1 MTINMILACIDVVSR
16 PPVFVGFLFMAMN
29 SEIENKIRERY
40 AKSASMQFDKFI
52 EQNQDVKQELELILS
67 TNPWFETIRNVY
79 IAWNHDIYDIVKC
92 KYCGKPLKVKEA
104 IYGRHFYCS
113 KKCADADPRTSEL
126 RKKTCL
132 EKYGTSTPLLNEEC
146 KKKTVATCREKF
158 GNDMFAGSDEYKRR
172 VPSAFNRK
180 EVQEKSRQ
188 TKIERYGEDFGK
200 VIFEEKV
207 KDSMIERN
215 MERYGVPF
223 NLMNKEKRD
232 ETHKI
237 MEQKYG
243 NKYYWGTQQ
252 SKQDHYNIGFD
263 RILSWNEYV
272 IPLFSRE
279 QYEGREK
286 EYSWRCVRCG
296 NEFIQRI
303 YTTGLGNDRCVPR
316 CEKCFPKSTC
326 SIAEKEV
333 LDFVKSIYNGRIIEN
348 NQTVLENR
356 LELDIYMP
364 DKKVAIEFDGLY
376 WHSEENGKNANYHLN
391 KTVECEKNGIRLI
404 HIFEDEWNEKR
415 EIVKDR
421 IKSILGVG
429 QKRIFA
435 RKCSIMQLDS
445 KTANDFLEANHLQGR
460 DCSLFRYGLY
470 YGDELVAVMTFGKP
484 RFDNDHDY
492 ELIRFASRNGYCI
505 AGGASRLLRHFRDS
519 HDGSIVTYADRR
531 YSDGTFYEKLGFAL
545 KGVSQPNYWYV
556 KNYDKLS
563 RYACQKHKLPAL
575 LGDGFDA
582 SLSER
587 ENMIANGYHVVHDCG
602 NLVFELK

>member
-1 MTINMILACIDVVSR
+1 
-16 PPVFVGFLFMAMN
+16 MAMN
-29 SEIENKIRERY
+29 NEIEKKIRERY
-40 AKSASMQFDKFI
+40 AKSASMQFDKFV

-67 TNPWFETIRNVY
+67 INPWFETIRNVY
-79 IAWNHDIYDIVKC
+79 VAWNHGIYDTVKC
-92 KYCGKPLKVKEA
+92 KYCGRPLKVENA
-104 IYGRHFYCS
+104 IYGKHFYCS

-172 VPSAFNRK
+172 VPSAFGKK
-180 EVQEKSRQ
+180 EVQDKSRQ

-207 KDSMIERN
+207 KDSMIDRN

-279 QYEGREK
+279 QYGGREK
-286 EYSWRCVRCG
+286 EYSWKCVKCG
-296 NEFIQRI
+296 HEFIQRI

-348 NQTVLENR
+348 NQTVLGNR
-356 LELDIYMP
+356 LELDIYLP
-364 DKKVAIEFDGLY
+364 EKHLAIEFDGLY
-376 WHSEENGKNANYHLN
+376 WHSEENGKDSGYHLN

-435 RKCSIMQLDS
+435 RKCSVMQLDS
-445 KTANDFLEANHLQGR
+445 KIANDFLEANHLQGK
-460 DCSLFRYGLY
+460 DCSLFRYGLFY
-470 YGDELVAVMTFGKP
+470 NNELVAVMTFGKP

-492 ELIRFASRNGYCI
+492 ELIRFASQNGYCI

-563 RYACQKHKLPAL
+563 RYACQKHKLPSL
-575 LGDGFDA
+575 LGNGFDA

>member
-1 MTINMILACIDVVSR
+1 MDKTIKDKLKEQYENHYSR
-16 PPVFVGFLFMAMN
+16 G
-29 SEIENKIRERY
+29 
-40 AKSASMQFDKFI
+40 FDKFI
-52 EQNQDVKQELELILS
+52 QDNPEIELALEEFVQMV
-67 TNPWFETIRNVY
+67 PWFETIKNAF
-79 IAWNHDIYDIVKC
+79 IAIGHDIEDVVKC
-92 KYCGKPLKVKEA
+92 RTCGLPLKVENA
-104 IYGRHFYCS
+104 IYGKHFYCC
-113 KKCADADPRTSEL
+113 KKCADNSEQASEK
-126 RKKTCL
+126 RKQTCL
-132 EKYGTSTPLLNEEC
+132 KKYGSTTPLLNEEC
-146 KKKTVATCREKF
+146 KKKTVATCMEKF
-158 GNDMFAGSDEYKRR
+158 GNVMFAGSDEYKKR

-180 EVQEKSRQ
+180 EVQDKSRQ
-188 TKIERYGEDFGK
+188 TKIERHGEDFGK

-207 KDSMIERN
+207 KDSMIKRN
-215 MERYGVPF
+215 MERYGVPYV
-223 NLMNKEKRD
+223 LMNKEKAD
-232 ETHKI
+232 ETHRTMK
-237 MEQKYG
+237 MKYG
-243 NKYYWGTQQ
+243 EEYFWRTED
-252 SKQDHYNIGFD
+252 SKACRYDMAFNRFLTWSDYVVPMFT
-263 RILSWNEYV
+263 REEYKG
-272 IPLFSRE
+272 
-279 QYEGREK
+279 YGDAK
-286 EYSWRCVRCG
+286 ELKWKCVRCG
-296 NEFIQRI
+296 NEFEQRVY
-303 YTTGLGNDRCVPR
+303 YTGIGVEDRCVPR
-316 CEKCFPKSTC
+316 CLKCFPKHGS

-356 LELDIYMP
+356 LELDIYIP

-376 WHSEENGKNANYHLN
+376 WHSEENGKDASYHLN

-435 RKCSIMQLDS
+435 RKCIVKDIDS

-470 YGDELVAVMTFGKP
+470 HGGELVAVMTFGKP

-492 ELIRFASRNGYCI
+492 ELIRFASHNGYCI

-563 RYACQKHKLPAL
+563 RYACQKHKLPEL

>member
-1 MTINMILACIDVVSR
+1 
-16 PPVFVGFLFMAMN
+16 MAMN
-29 SEIENKIRERY
+29 NEIENKIRERY

-67 TNPWFETIRNVY
+67 INPWFETIRNVY
-79 IAWNHDIYDIVKC
+79 IAWNHNIYDVVKC
-92 KYCGKPLKVKEA
+92 KYCGQPLKVKEA

-172 VPSAFNRK
+172 VPSAFGKK
-180 EVQEKSRQ
+180 EVQDKSRQ

-207 KDSMIERN
+207 KDSMIDRN

-279 QYEGREK
+279 QYGGREK
-286 EYSWRCVRCG
+286 EYSWKCVRCG
-296 NEFIQRI
+296 HEFIQRI

-326 SIAEKEV
+326 SIAEKEA

-348 NQTVLENR
+348 NQTVLGNR
-356 LELDIYMP
+356 LELDIYLP
-364 DKKVAIEFDGLY
+364 EKHLAIEFDGLY
-376 WHSEENGKNANYHLN
+376 WHSEQKGKDESYHLD
-391 KTVECEKNGIRLI
+391 KTNACAEKGIRLI
-404 HIFEDEWNEKR
+404 HIFEDEWNTKQD
-415 EIVKDR
+415 IVKDR
-421 IKSILGVG
+421 IRSILGIG
-429 QKRIFA
+429 QTRIFA
-435 RKCSIMQLDS
+435 RKCIVRELDS
-445 KTANDFLEANHLQGR
+445 KTANEFLEQNHLQGG
-460 DCSLFRYGLY
+460 DNSSIRYGLY
-470 YGDELVAVMTFGKP
+470 HGNELVAVMTFGKP
-484 RFDNDHDY
+484 RFSKSHDW
-492 ELIRFASRNGYCI
+492 ELIRFASKYGCNVV
-505 AGGASRLLRHFRDS
+505 GGASKLLNHFRSS
-519 HDGSIVTYADRR
+519 HSGSIVSYADRR
-531 YSDGTFYEKLGFAL
+531 HSDGNLYEKLGFVL
-545 KGVSQPNYWYV
+545 EGVSKPNYWYV
-556 KNYDKLS
+556 RGGEKLS
-563 RYACQKHKLPAL
+563 RYACQKHRLKDV
-575 LGDGFDA
+575 LGEAFDPN
-582 SLSER
+582 LSEF
-587 ENMIANGYHVVHDCG
+587 ENMSLNGWTRVHDCG
-602 NLVFELK
+602 NMVFIKS

>member
-1 MTINMILACIDVVSR
+1 
-16 PPVFVGFLFMAMN
+16 MAMN
-29 SEIENKIRERY
+29 NEIEKKIRERY

-67 TNPWFETIRNVY
+67 INPWFETIRNVY
-79 IAWNHDIYDIVKC
+79 IAWNHNIYDVVKC
-92 KYCGKPLKVKEA
+92 KYCGQPLKVKEA

-172 VPSAFNRK
+172 VPSAFGKK
-180 EVQEKSRQ
+180 EVQDKSRQ
-188 TKIERYGEDFGK
+188 TKVERYGEDFGK

-207 KDSMIERN
+207 KDSMIQRN

-279 QYEGREK
+279 QYGGREK
-286 EYSWRCVRCG
+286 EYSWKCVKCG
-296 NEFIQRI
+296 HEFIQRI

-316 CEKCFPKSTC
+316 CEKCFPKSTS

-348 NQTVLENR
+348 NQTILDKR
-356 LELDIYMP
+356 LELDIYLP
-364 DKKVAIEFDGLY
+364 EKHLAIEFDGLY
-376 WHSEENGKNANYHLN
+376 WHSEENGKDASYHLN

-445 KTANDFLEANHLQGR
+445 KIANDFLEANHLQGR

-470 YGDELVAVMTFGKP
+470 YGGELVAVMTFGKP

-492 ELIRFASRNGYCI
+492 ELIRFASHNGYCI

-531 YSDGTFYEKLGFAL
+531 YSDGTFYAKLGFAL

-563 RYACQKHKLPAL
+563 RYACQKHKLPEL

-587 ENMIANGYHVVHDCG
+587 ENMIANGYHVVYDCG

>member
-1 MTINMILACIDVVSR
+1 MV
-16 PPVFVGFLFMAMN
+16 MN
-29 SEIENKIRERY
+29 NEIEKKIRERY
-40 AKSASMQFDKFI
+40 LQCDSKFFDKFV

-67 TNPWFETIRNVY
+67 INPWFETIRNVY
-79 IAWNHDIYDIVKC
+79 VAWNHDIYDTVKC
-92 KYCGKPLKVKEA
+92 KYCGQPLKVENA
-104 IYGRHFYCS
+104 IYGKHFYCS

-126 RKKTCL
+126 RKKTCI

-172 VPSAFNRK
+172 VPSPFGKK
-180 EVQEKSRQ
+180 EVQDKSRQ
-188 TKIERYGEDFGK
+188 TKIERHGEDFGK

-207 KDSMIERN
+207 KDSMIKRN
-215 MERYGVPF
+215 MERYGVPYV
-223 NLMNKEKRD
+223 LMNKEKAN
-232 ETHKI
+232 ETHRTMK
-237 MEQKYG
+237 ERYG
-243 NKYYWGTQQ
+243 DEYFWRTSINNDIKM
-252 SKQDHYNIGFD
+252 DIGFS
-263 RILSWNEYV
+263 RIGNWSDYV
-272 IPLFSRE
+272 IPLFTRE
-279 QYEGREK
+279 EYDGHNH

-296 NEFIQRI
+296 HEFIQRI

-348 NQTVLENR
+348 NQTVLGNR
-356 LELDIYMP
+356 LELDIYIP

-404 HIFEDEWNEKR
+404 HVFEDEWNEKR

-445 KTANDFLEANHLQGR
+445 KTTNDFLEANHLQGR
-460 DCSLFRYGLY
+460 DCSLFRYGLN
-470 YGDELVAVMTFGKP
+470 YGGELVAVMTFGKP

-492 ELIRFASRNGYCI
+492 ELIRFASQNGYCI

-563 RYACQKHKLPAL
+563 RYACQKHKLPEL
-575 LGDGFDA
+575 LGNGFDA

-587 ENMIANGYHVVHDCG
+587 ENMIANGYHVVYDCG

>member
-1 MTINMILACIDVVSR
+1 MDKTIKDKLKEQYENHYSR
-16 PPVFVGFLFMAMN
+16 G
-29 SEIENKIRERY
+29 
-40 AKSASMQFDKFI
+40 FDKFI
-52 EQNQDVKQELELILS
+52 QDNPEIELALEEFVQMV
-67 TNPWFETIRNVY
+67 PWFETIKNAF
-79 IAWNHDIYDIVKC
+79 IAIGHDIEDVVKC
-92 KYCGKPLKVKEA
+92 RTCGQPLKVENA
-104 IYGRHFYCS
+104 IYGKHFYCC
-113 KKCADADPRTSEL
+113 KKCADNSEQASEK
-126 RKKTCL
+126 RKQTCL
-132 EKYGTSTPLLNEEC
+132 KKYGSTTPLLNEEC
-146 KKKTVATCREKF
+146 KKKTVATCMEKF
-158 GNDMFAGSDEYKRR
+158 GNVMFAGSDEYKKR

-180 EVQEKSRQ
+180 EVQDKSRQ
-188 TKIERYGEDFGK
+188 TKIERHGEDFGK

-207 KDSMIERN
+207 KDSMIKRN
-215 MERYGVPF
+215 MERYGVPYV
-223 NLMNKEKRD
+223 LMNKEKAD
-232 ETHKI
+232 ETHRTMK
-237 MEQKYG
+237 ERYG
-243 NKYYWGTQQ
+243 DEYFWRTED
-252 SKQDHYNIGFD
+252 SKACRYDMAFNRFLTWSDYVVPMFT
-263 RILSWNEYV
+263 REEYKG
-272 IPLFSRE
+272 
-279 QYEGREK
+279 YGDAK
-286 EYSWRCVRCG
+286 ELKWKCARCG
-296 NEFIQRI
+296 NEFEQRVY
-303 YTTGLGNDRCVPR
+303 YTGIGVEDRCVPR
-316 CEKCFPKSTC
+316 CLKCFPKHGS

-356 LELDIYMP
+356 LELDIYIP

-376 WHSEENGKNANYHLN
+376 WHSEENGKDANYHLN

-435 RKCSIMQLDS
+435 RKCIVKDIDS

-470 YGDELVAVMTFGKP
+470 HGGELVAVMTFGKP

-492 ELIRFASRNGYCI
+492 ELIRFASHNGYCI

-531 YSDGTFYEKLGFAL
+531 YSDGTFYAKLGFAL

-563 RYACQKHKLPAL
+563 RYACQKHKLPEL

>member
-1 MTINMILACIDVVSR
+1 MDKTIKDKLKEQYENHYSR
-16 PPVFVGFLFMAMN
+16 G
-29 SEIENKIRERY
+29 
-40 AKSASMQFDKFI
+40 FDKFI
-52 EQNQDVKQELELILS
+52 QDNPEIELALEEFVQMV
-67 TNPWFETIRNVY
+67 PWFETIKNAF
-79 IAWNHDIYDIVKC
+79 IAIGHDIEDVVKC
-92 KYCGKPLKVKEA
+92 RTCGQPLKVENA
-104 IYGRHFYCS
+104 IYGKHFYCC
-113 KKCADADPRTSEL
+113 KKCADNSEQASEK
-126 RKKTCL
+126 RKQTCL
-132 EKYGTSTPLLNEEC
+132 KKYGSTTPLLNEEC
-146 KKKTVATCREKF
+146 KKKTVATCMEKF
-158 GNDMFAGSDEYKRR
+158 GNVMFAGSDEYKKR

-180 EVQEKSRQ
+180 EVQDKSRQ
-188 TKIERYGEDFGK
+188 TKIERHGEDFGK

-207 KDSMIERN
+207 KDSMIKRN
-215 MERYGVPF
+215 MERYGVPYV
-223 NLMNKEKRD
+223 LMNKEKAD
-232 ETHKI
+232 ETHRTMK
-237 MEQKYG
+237 MKYG
-243 NKYYWGTQQ
+243 EEYFWRTED
-252 SKQDHYNIGFD
+252 SKACRYDMAFNRFLTWSDYVVPMFT
-263 RILSWNEYV
+263 REEYKG
-272 IPLFSRE
+272 
-279 QYEGREK
+279 YGDAK
-286 EYSWRCVRCG
+286 ELKWKCVRCG
-296 NEFIQRI
+296 NEFEQRVY
-303 YTTGLGNDRCVPR
+303 YTGIGVEDRCVPR
-316 CEKCFPKSTC
+316 CLKCFPKHGS

-348 NQTVLENR
+348 NQTVLGNR
-356 LELDIYMP
+356 LELDIYIP

-376 WHSEENGKNANYHLN
+376 WHSEENGKDASYHLN

-435 RKCSIMQLDS
+435 RKCIVKDIDS

-470 YGDELVAVMTFGKP
+470 HGGELVAVMTFGKP

-492 ELIRFASRNGYCI
+492 ELIRFASHNGYCI

-563 RYACQKHKLPAL
+563 RYACQKHKLPEL

>member
-1 MTINMILACIDVVSR
+1 MDKTIKDKLKEQYENHYSR
-16 PPVFVGFLFMAMN
+16 G
-29 SEIENKIRERY
+29 
-40 AKSASMQFDKFI
+40 FDKFI
-52 EQNQDVKQELELILS
+52 QDNPEIELALEEFVQMV
-67 TNPWFETIRNVY
+67 PWFETIKNAF
-79 IAWNHDIYDIVKC
+79 IAIGHDIEDVVKC
-92 KYCGKPLKVKEA
+92 RTCGQPLKVENA
-104 IYGRHFYCS
+104 IYGKHFYCC
-113 KKCADADPRTSEL
+113 KKCADNSEQASEK
-126 RKKTCL
+126 RKQTCL
-132 EKYGTSTPLLNEEC
+132 KKYGSTTPLLNEEC

-158 GNDMFAGSDEYKRR
+158 GNDMFAGSDEYKKR

-188 TKIERYGEDFGK
+188 TKIERHGEDFGK
-200 VIFEEKV
+200 AIFEEKV
-207 KDSMIERN
+207 KNSMIERN
-215 MERYGVPF
+215 MERYGVPYV
-223 NLMNKEKRD
+223 LMNKEKAD
-232 ETHKI
+232 ETHQTMK
-237 MEQKYG
+237 MKYG
-243 NKYYWGTQQ
+243 EEYFWRTED
-252 SKQDHYNIGFD
+252 SKACRYDMAFNRFLTWSDYVVPMFT
-263 RILSWNEYV
+263 REEYKG
-272 IPLFSRE
+272 
-279 QYEGREK
+279 YGDAK
-286 EYSWRCVRCG
+286 ELKWKCVRCG
-296 NEFIQRI
+296 NEFEQRVY
-303 YTTGLGNDRCVPR
+303 YTGIGVEDRCVPR
-316 CEKCFPKSTC
+316 CLKCFPKHGS

-356 LELDIYMP
+356 LELDIYIP

-376 WHSEENGKNANYHLN
+376 WHSEENGKDASYHLN

-445 KTANDFLEANHLQGR
+445 KTANEFLEANHLQGR

-470 YGDELVAVMTFGKP
+470 YGGELVAVMTFGKP

-492 ELIRFASRNGYCI
+492 ELIRFASHNGYCI

-531 YSDGTFYEKLGFAL
+531 YSDGTFYAKLGFAL

-575 LGDGFDA
+575 LGNGFDA

>member
-1 MTINMILACIDVVSR
+1 MWCRDHPSLWA
-16 PPVFVGFLFMAMN
+16 FLFMAMN
-29 SEIENKIRERY
+29 NEIKNKIRERY
-40 AKSASMQFDKFI
+40 LQCDSKFFDKFV

-67 TNPWFETIRNVY
+67 INPWFETIRNVY
-79 IAWNHDIYDIVKC
+79 VAWNHGIYDTVKC
-92 KYCGKPLKVKEA
+92 KYCGKPLKVENA
-104 IYGRHFYCS
+104 IYGKHFYCS

-172 VPSAFNRK
+172 VPSPFGKK
-180 EVQEKSRQ
+180 EVQDKSRQ
-188 TKIERYGEDFGK
+188 TKIERHGEDFGK

-207 KDSMIERN
+207 KDSMIKRN
-215 MERYGVPF
+215 MERYGVPYV
-223 NLMNKEKRD
+223 LMNKEKAD
-232 ETHKI
+232 ETHRTMK
-237 MEQKYG
+237 ERYG
-243 NKYYWGTQQ
+243 DEYFWRTSSNNDIKM
-252 SKQDHYNIGFD
+252 DIGFS
-263 RILSWNEYV
+263 RIGNWSDYV

-296 NEFIQRI
+296 HEFIQRI
-303 YTTGLGNDRCVPR
+303 YTTGLGKDRMVPR

-348 NQTVLENR
+348 NQTVLGNR
-356 LELDIYMP
+356 LELDIYIP

-376 WHSEENGKNANYHLN
+376 WHSEENGKDASYHLN

-435 RKCSIMQLDS
+435 RKCSIMHLDS
-445 KTANDFLEANHLQGR
+445 KTANDIKNIG
-460 DCSLFRYGLY
+460 GLLDNVGAIIASY
-470 YGDELVAVMTFGKP
+470 YSGNYAGMVAG
-484 RFDNDHDY
+484 
-492 ELIRFASRNGYCI
+492 A
-505 AGGASRLLRHFRDS
+505 AGIVE
-519 HDGSIVTYADRR
+519 SIVNIFDSGLNNAINRIEKRLSNISGLRKTLQTKIEHELGYGVATIRNALNKSESDFMTWW
-531 YSDGTFYEKLGFAL
+531 YSVNGMDYLIDQSKQSFNERFGIDQMFNNWELDILTNKQLRSPVHCLWPKIPYL
-545 KGVSQPNYWYV
+545 K
-556 KNYDKLS
+556 
-563 RYACQKHKLPAL
+563 
-575 LGDGFDA
+575 
-582 SLSER
+582 
-587 ENMIANGYHVVHDCG
+587 VHT
-602 NLVFELK
+602 